1 MKTVITKS
9 YDAPDLSKEQ
19 ILRYAGAKYADE
31 KTDELLESVLLE
43 AEGAFIYKVCYI
55 ELDASVSDGICDFG
69 LFKIESQDLA
79 KNLSGCKRAVLFAAT
94 VGIGI
99 DRLISKYS
107 RTSPAK
113 ALMLQALG
121 TERVEALCDLFSED
135 IKGNG
140 GAELRPRFSIGYGD
154 TDLSQQKD
162 ILNIL
167 DASRKIGISL
177 NESMLMSPT
186 KSVTA
191 FIGKSE

>member
-9 YDAPDLSKEQ
+9 YGAPELSKKQ
-19 ILRYAGAKYADE
+19 ILRYAGVRAEDE
-31 KTDELLESVLLE
+31 KTNELLNSVLTE
-43 AEGAFIYKVCYI
+43 ARGAFIYKTCYI
-55 ELDASVSDGICDFG
+55 ALDVCTSYGICDFG
-69 LFKIESQDLA
+69 LFKIESTDLA
-79 KNLSGCKRAVLFAAT
+79 KNLQGCNRAILFAAT
-94 VGIGI
+94 VGVGI

-113 ALMLQALG
+113 ALLLQALG

-135 IKGNG
+135 MK
-140 GAELRPRFSIGYGD
+140 EEYDTKLSPRFSIGYGD
-154 TDLSQQKD
+154 TDLSRQRD

-191 FIGKSE
+191 FIGFNK